1 MMSSVAIA
9 TILKMM
15 ESLPET
21 VQEQVAQHLREY
33 IEDLQD
39 EVQWD
44 RSFQQTQPQLVARA
58 RQARQAMAEEQAK
71 PLDHDQ
77 L

>member
-1 MMSSVAIA
+1 MMSSAAIA
-9 TILKMM
+9 PIIKMM

-21 VQEQVAQHLREY
+21 VPEQVAQHLRED

-44 RSFQQTQPQLVARA
+44 RSFQRTQSQLVARA
-58 RQARQAMAEEQAK
+58 RQARQAMAEGKAK
-71 PLDHDQ
+71 PLDPDQ